1 MNARTIIFSV
11 STGLIVIALFVLF
24 AQVQG
29 NPAVEVPERAL
40 EEARQRHERAN
51 AARSRPDPGETQSF
65 ESPPPRRPGPRARAG
80 NRDEPSAQPED
91 LPEERRRP
99 RFDVDRERGNQ
110 PFSVTSSM
118 QQGRALKDRMD
129 ETNKLYDSRDY
140 EGAIASAQEI
150 LKDMPRNVRM
160 LRVVVSS
167 ACITGDE
174 GMAREHY
181 AMLPARDQEQ
191 MSVRCKRY
199 GVAFD
204 PPSAGAQ

>member
-1 MNARTIIFSV
+1 MNVRTIIFSV
-11 STGLIVIALFVLF
+11 STGLVVIALFVLF
-24 AQVQG
+24 FQVQG

-40 EEARQRHERAN
+40 DEARQRHERSS
-51 AARSRPDPGETQSF
+51 AARPEPVDMQSF
-65 ESPPPRRPGPRARAG
+65 EPSPPRPRAPRVSARVPDQPAEDADAPEERARRRPGFDRAPG
-80 NRDEPSAQPED
+80 I
-91 LPEERRRP
+91 
-99 RFDVDRERGNQ
+99 NQ
-110 PFSVTSSM
+110 PFAITGSM

-140 EGAIASAQEI
+140 EGAIAAAQEV

-191 MSVRCKRY
+191 MSVRCRRY
-199 GVAFD
+199 GVEFE
-204 PPSAGAQ
+204 PPSARAQ